1 MIEIISTMF
10 ILLYSMALGKVLLVL
25 EVNVKSF
32 YKYNIDSTQKHC
44 NHFTAFFTF
53 LHKHLVL
60 FSLSHIQSIC
70 IILRIIT
77 NNMHLMFSSPTLTW
91 HSLLPGLF

>member
-32 YKYNIDSTQKHC
+32 YKYNVDSTQKH
-44 NHFTAFFTF
+44 
-53 LHKHLVL
+53 L
-60 FSLSHIQSIC
+60 
-70 IILRIIT
+70 
-77 NNMHLMFSSPTLTW
+77 
-91 HSLLPGLF
+91 